1 MKNSL
6 KRLAAILLTLVMLV
20 GCASALA
27 ETTAF
32 EMNLRQ
38 HLSQIDLSQK
48 QMVIN
53 VDRSLFGSEVNLS
66 AQMMN
71 GLVSCVL
78 ATPGVEAEAQT
89 DGQTLWISDGR
100 YVYAIPLAD
109 VQHLVEDFLYL
120 NPLYR
125 MRTDPSFAR
134 QISVDAGMLLQA
146 VLGQGVTTGLDENG
160 NTVYTVNLTGRQF
173 LDGMADWLDSK
184 AESAELDERTLH
196 IIGLFVNAINKT
208 QPGSGVKSAEDAVA
222 QVKELVH
229 QVAAQLRGTQTDL
242 TITGTITM
250 RPNNL
255 DVALVI
261 SDNNQPVNLDFS
273 VNSEGGNTVVALK
286 LYNEQMTALTLDVT
300 VASSYDGA
308 NFDAKLNVPMARLEA
323 KLNGMIGR
331 DSLRATLAVSTNGR
345 DVFDATLTGMKSSSA
360 LNFTLNANA
369 QGRQVLY
376 LDGYIGRM
384 NATLTLQAPTFS
396 LKGAV
401 SEDAQGRH
409 PWNLE
414 VTSGS
419 ARRPQTYAFAWDGE
433 TLTVEADG
441 IKESFHGREIS
452 ETQYA
457 IDVNME
463 YPDNPTWDPESATVL
478 FTLTDGENGNWKL
491 TMDAQQGE
499 QLMNGI
505 ALEITDQQ
513 ERAPLADK
521 VTMTLDEQAL
531 VDAIVTL
538 LAPRASYSTY

>member
-1 MKNSL
+1 
-6 KRLAAILLTLVMLV
+6 
-20 GCASALA
+20 
-27 ETTAF
+27 
-32 EMNLRQ
+32 
-38 HLSQIDLSQK
+38 
-48 QMVIN
+48 
-53 VDRSLFGSEVNLS
+53 
-66 AQMMN
+66 
-71 GLVSCVL
+71 
-78 ATPGVEAEAQT
+78 
-89 DGQTLWISDGR
+89 
-100 YVYAIPLAD
+100 
-109 VQHLVEDFLYL
+109 
-120 NPLYR
+120 
-125 MRTDPSFAR
+125 
-134 QISVDAGMLLQA
+134 
-146 VLGQGVTTGLDENG
+146 
-160 NTVYTVNLTGRQF
+160 
-173 LDGMADWLDSK
+173 
-184 AESAELDERTLH
+184 
-196 IIGLFVNAINKT
+196 
-208 QPGSGVKSAEDAVA
+208 
-222 QVKELVH
+222 
-229 QVAAQLRGTQTDL
+229 
-242 TITGTITM
+242 M

-255 DVALVI
+255 DVALVF

-308 NFDAKLNVPMARLEA
+308 TFDAKLNVPMARLEA

-345 DVFDATLTGMKSSSA
+345 NVFDATLTGMKSSSA

-384 NATLTLQAPTFS
+384 NATLTLQAPNFS

-478 FTLTDGENGNWKL
+478 FTLTDGETGNWKL

-538 LAPRASYSTY
+538 LAPRASYSTYNFN

>member
-120 NPLYR
+120 NPLFR

-146 VLGQGVTTGLDENG
+146 VLGQGLTTGLDENG
-160 NTVYTVNLTGRQF
+160 NTVYTVNLTGRQI
-173 LDGMADWLDSK
+173 LDGLADWLDSK

-208 QPGSGVKSAEDAVA
+208 QPDSGVKSAEDAVA

-261 SDNNQPVNLDFS
+261 SVNNQPINFDFNANVENGQFALNARVYNDQMGNLVTLNANFTA
-273 VNSEGGNTVVALK
+273 NSFNV
-286 LYNEQMTALTLDVT
+286 TLDVPTAPAT
-300 VASSYDGA
+300 VT
-308 NFDAKLNVPMARLEA
+308 
-323 KLNGMIGR
+323 LNGMLSKSSFRAELKAVNSGR
-331 DSLRATLAVSTNGR
+331 T
-345 DVFDATLTGMKSSSA
+345 VFTATLTGMKSDDA

-419 ARRPQTYAFAWDGE
+419 TRRPQTYAFAWDGE
-433 TLTVEADG
+433 TLTVAADG

-452 ETQYA
+452 ESQYA
-457 IDVNME
+457 IDVSME
-463 YPDNPTWDPESATVL
+463 YPDNPTWDPETATVL

-538 LAPRASYSTY
+538 LAPRASYSTYNFN

>member
-6 KRLAAILLTLVMLV
+6 KRLAAVLLTLVMLV

-78 ATPGVEAEAQT
+78 TTPGVEAEAQT

-173 LDGMADWLDSK
+173 LDGLADWLDSK

-229 QVAAQLRGTQTDL
+229 QVAAQFRDMQTDL

-261 SDNNQPVNLDFS
+261 SANNQPVNLDFS

-308 NFDAKLNVPMARLEA
+308 TFDAKLNVPMARLEA

-419 ARRPQTYAFAWDGE
+419 TRRPQTYAFAWDGE